1 MDKEY
6 KKSLDNMEDIS
17 LEDADRTSVEYRLL
31 MVYAQRRLSA
41 SKYGQLLERETK
53 AQEESRESAQA
64 VTPAKEEVTLQEICL
79 AGDKPLAQYKEQK
92 KVKKKKAKKMKTR
105 ASWKCMW
112 VPPCLRPQAKDPRT
126 PGVFRP
132 HAELNG
138 SFVQPEARVESLPDG
153 QNDSDVSHLADRLAE
168 IVDNSRFPSGRKTFQ
183 VVDRTLSLEED
194 GGWASKPFSQHQG
207 GVDGIDNEE
216 KIIDAI
222 VALLRKSGDELQEKI
237 QKDKTFCQ
245 RVWDMMAS
253 YTFFRRVTDRF
264 LEEPPIDSTVNS
276 EDQVKRIKVA
286 LIMEATTKLLVM
298 DNHPMNLVLGFGAK
312 YLQENFSP
320 WIQSQGG
327 WGKALRLPDQEEV
340 E

>member
-1 MDKEY
+1 MDKEH
-6 KKSLDNMEDIS
+6 KKSLDNMEEIS
-17 LEDADRTSVEYRLL
+17 LEDADGTSVEYRLL
-31 MVYAQRRLSA
+31 MAYVQRRLSA
-41 SKYGQLLERETK
+41 SKYGQLLERETS

-64 VTPAKEEVTLQEICL
+64 ITPAKEDVTLHGICL
-79 AGDKPLAQYKEQK
+79 AADKPLAQYKEQK
-92 KVKKKKAKKMKTR
+92 KVKKKKAKKTKTKTR
-105 ASWKCMW
+105 ASWKCTW
-112 VPPCLRPQAKDPRT
+112 VPPCLRPQAKDLRAPE
-126 PGVFRP
+126 VFRI
-132 HAELNG
+132 
-138 SFVQPEARVESLPDG
+138 QPSGCSMKLESRIESLPDG

-168 IVDNSRFPSGRKTFQ
+168 IVDNSRFPSGRKTFE
-183 VVDRTLSLEED
+183 VEDRTLSLEED
-194 GGWASKPFSQHQG
+194 GGWASKPFSQG

-216 KIIDAI
+216 KIIDVI

-237 QKDKTFCQ
+237 QNDKTFCQ

-276 EDQVKRIKVA
+276 EDQVKSIKVA